1 MSLTQIIWSVIGQ
14 VSPAAAV
21 SPTPADALLELSPT
35 PLATVTPLLT
45 PTPEVVDPSY
55 AVRLIEFVIKGGP
68 VMIPMILLAFFVFV
82 LIVERYLYL
91 VQINRGSRTF
101 TLDFFKLW
109 DAGKRAEATKL
120 ADDHPGPIARMLA
133 AGIRAAHK
141 DKETIRESMQEQALG
156 DAPALNRFM
165 AVIAT
170 IGTLMPIMGLLGTV
184 TGMIKT
190 FEVITIKGTGDPKAL
205 AGGISEALI
214 TTETGLIFAIP
225 IILFH
230 TFLSGRIERYLNDME
245 KFATRL
251 LAGIK
256 NNDGE

>member
-1 MSLTQIIWSVIGQ
+1 MSILHIIWSVVGQ
-14 VSPAAAV
+14 ASPAATVSPAPIEALAAI
-21 SPTPADALLELSPT
+21 SPTPMISPT
-35 PLATVTPLLT
+35 PLPL
-45 PTPEVVDPSY
+45 PPPEIVDPNF
-55 AVRLIEFVIKGGP
+55 AVRLFEFIAKGGP

-91 VQINRGSRTF
+91 VQINRGSKNF
-101 TLDFFKLW
+101 TVDFFAQW
-109 DAGKRAEATKL
+109 DAGKRHDATRL
-120 ADDHPGPIARMLA
+120 ADEHAGPIARMLA
-133 AGIRAAHK
+133 AGIRAADK
-141 DKETIRESMQEQALG
+141 DKETIRESMQEQAL
-156 DAPALNRFM
+156 DEAPALNRFM

-170 IGTLMPIMGLLGTV
+170 VGTIMPIMGLLGTV

-190 FEVITIKGTGDPKAL
+190 FEVITVKGTGDPKAL

-225 IILFH
+225 ILLFH
-230 TFLSGRIERYLNDME
+230 TFLSGRIDKYLNEME

-256 NNDGE
+256 NNSGE